1 MADKKITQFEK
12 FTGLG
17 DPHTY
22 FVIASGENAEPDAQ
36 NYRLDFVNL
45 TEQVG
50 KILFGGAIPFSGND
64 QCLHFG
70 IFDTG
75 DDRCIN
81 IDLSGDSKFSI
92 KPDMGAFIKDTL
104 TVSGTLFSES
114 LIQGKTCNLEHL
126 YSVSS
131 NIEDSWVKNEL
142 TIGPEPYPNKLVN
155 SDGESFR
162 QVIDARLNHSQAGLY
177 ITSQTRDGTET
188 NVPLLQIDCGLA
200 NSNNTALA
208 VNTKGNTAIGHKNPD
223 VKLDVL
229 GTSQQLGQN
238 NEIIKATATDGA
250 GTEHYLGFGVDAL
263 SERSW
268 IRSYRAGT
276 EQNLIIQ
283 NESTSAGFVGIGK
296 SIPTA
301 KLHVGGNAI
310 VEDDIHDS
318 AGLKFAKI
326 NDIGDGTVT
335 LKDQDGLTLG
345 SFTLNDWQDTDIT
358 IATSPPLDPNGG
370 LEETAAGLRIINYG
384 AGWTDGALY
393 TSDEKLKS
401 NVEKIESPISIANA
415 IDGVTFKWNDLAPN
429 ELKDKKDV
437 GVIAQSVQ
445 KVLPEAVGVNANSEL
460 SVYYHKIIPVLLECI
475 KDQQS
480 QIDSLGKRILDLEN
494 G

>member
-22 FVIASGENAEPDAQ
+22 FVIASGENAEPDTQ

-45 TEQVG
+45 SEQVG

-114 LIQGKTCNLEHL
+114 LIQGKKCNLEHL
-126 YSVSS
+126 YSISS

-142 TIGPEPYPNKLVN
+142 TIGSEPYPNKIVN
-155 SDGESFR
+155 ADGESFR
-162 QVIDARLNHSQAGLY
+162 QVIDARLNASPGGLY
-177 ITSQTRDGTET
+177 INSRTRAGSED
-188 NVPLLQIDCGLA
+188 NVPLLQIDESLA
-200 NSNNTALA
+200 GGNDPCFV
-208 VNTKGNTAIGHKNPD
+208 VNTKGNTAIGHKNP
-223 VKLDVL
+223 VVRLDVH
-229 GTSQQLGQN
+229 GSPNQLGQN
-238 NEIIKATATDGA
+238 NELVKIGANDG
-250 GTEHYLGFGVDAL
+250 GTEHYLGLGVDAL
-263 SERSW
+263 SERCW
-268 IRSYRAGT
+268 IRSYRDGA
-276 EQNLIIQ
+276 EENLIIQ
-283 NESTSAGFVGIGK
+283 NESTTQGFVGIGK
-296 SIPTA
+296 HIPTA

-345 SFTLNDWQDTDIT
+345 SFSLNDWQDTDIT

-415 IDGVTFKWNDLAPN
+415 IDGVTFKWNDLAPD

>member
-1 MADKKITQFEK
+1 MADKKITQFEN

-22 FVIASGENAEPDAQ
+22 FVIASGENAEPDTQ

-45 TEQVG
+45 SEQVG
-50 KILFGGAIPFSGND
+50 QILFGGAIPFSGND

-92 KPDMGAFIKDTL
+92 KPDMGSFIKDTL

-114 LIQGKTCNLEHL
+114 HIQGKTCNLEHL
-126 YSVSS
+126 YSDSS
-131 NIEDSWVKNEL
+131 DITDSWVKNEL
-142 TIGPEPYPNKLVN
+142 TVGTTSYPSKLTN
-155 SDGESFR
+155 ANGESFR
-162 QVIDARLNHSQAGLY
+162 QVIDARLNSSAGGLY
-177 ITSQTRDGTET
+177 INARTRDGAEN
-188 NVPLLQIDCGLA
+188 NVPLLQIDEGIAGGNDPCFVV
-200 NSNNTALA
+200 NS
-208 VNTKGNTAIGHKNPD
+208 KGNTAVGHKNPA
-223 VKLDVL
+223 VRLDVQ
-229 GTSQQLGQN
+229 GSPNPLGQN
-238 NEIIKATATDGA
+238 NELVKIGANDGTA
-250 GTEHYLGFGVDAL
+250 EYYLGLGVDAL
-263 SERSW
+263 SERCW
-268 IRSYRAGT
+268 IRSYRDGA
-276 EQNLIIQ
+276 EENLIIQ
-283 NESTSAGFVGIGK
+283 NESTTDGFVGIGK
-296 SIPTA
+296 HVPTA
-301 KLHVGGNAI
+301 KLHVGGNAV

-318 AGLKFAKI
+318 LGIRFAKV
-326 NDIGDGTVT
+326 NEIGNGTLT
-335 LKDQDGLTLG
+335 LKDNKNVTLG
-345 SFTLNDWQDTDIT
+345 TFTANQNNNTEI
-358 IATSPPLDPNGG
+358 IIETSPPLDPNGG

-401 NVEKIESPISIANA
+401 NVEKIESPISIVNA
-415 IDGVTFKWNDLAPN
+415 IDGVRFKWNDLAPP
-429 ELKDKKDV
+429 ELNDKQDV

-480 QIDSLGKRILDLEN
+480 QIDSLGKRISDLEN

>member
-1 MADKKITQFEK
+1 MADRKITQFEK

-17 DPHTY
+17 DAHTY
-22 FVIASGENAEPDAQ
+22 FVIASGENSEPNTE

-45 TEQVG
+45 SEQVG
-50 KILFGGAIPFSGND
+50 DIIFGGPIPFSGND
-64 QCLHFG
+64 QCIHFG

-81 IDLSGDSKFSI
+81 MDVSGSTKLSIIPDLGIFTD
-92 KPDMGAFIKDTL
+92 DML
-104 TVSGTLFSES
+104 TVSGTLYS
-114 LIQGKTCNLEHL
+114 LTQIVGSTGYFDITTSSIINSNDLHSRDTI
-126 YSVSS
+126 SVG
-131 NIEDSWVKNEL
+131 N
-142 TIGPEPYPNKLVN
+142 GYYPNTLTN
-155 SDGESFR
+155 ADGESFR
-162 QVIDARLNHSQAGLY
+162 LNVQASLNGSAGGLY
-177 ITSQTRDGTET
+177 IDCRTRDGSED
-188 NVPLLQIDCGLA
+188 NIPLLQIDEGLA
-200 NSNNTALA
+200 GGNDPCFVVNS
-208 VNTKGNTAIGHKNPD
+208 KGNTAIGHKNPETRLHID
-223 VKLDVL
+223 
-229 GTSQQLGQN
+229 GHANPLGQN
-238 NEIIKATATDGA
+238 NEIVKISANSTNNS
-250 GTEHYLGFGVDAL
+250 HFLSLGVDSQ

-268 IRSYRAGT
+268 IRAYRNGQ
-276 EQNLIIQ
+276 EENLIINNQ
-283 NESTSAGFVGIGK
+283 STTKGFVGIGK
-296 SIPTA
+296 YIPTA

-335 LKDQDGLTLG
+335 LKDLDGLTLG
-345 SFTLNDWQDTDIT
+345 SFTLNDGQDTDIT

-370 LEETAAGLRIINYG
+370 LEETALGLRIINYG

-401 NVEKIESPISIANA
+401 NVEKIESPISIVNA
-415 IDGVTFKWNDLAPN
+415 IDGVTFKWNDLAPHD
-429 ELKDKKDV
+429 LKDKKDV

-494 G
+494 V

>member
-22 FVIASGENAEPDAQ
+22 FVIASGENDEPDTQ

-45 TEQVG
+45 SEQVG
-50 KILFGGAIPFSGND
+50 KILFGGSIPFSGND

-126 YSVSS
+126 YSQTSD
-131 NIEDSWVKNEL
+131 IDDSWIKNSL
-142 TIGPEPYPNKLVN
+142 TIGSSHYPSTKENA
-155 SDGESFR
+155 DGESFR
-162 QVIDARLNHSQAGLY
+162 QVIDASLNASPGGLY
-177 ITSQTRDGTET
+177 INSRTRDGSED
-188 NVPLLQIDCGLA
+188 NVPLLQIDESLA
-200 NSNNTALA
+200 GGNDPCFV
-208 VNTKGNTAIGHKNPD
+208 VNTKGNTAIGHKNP
-223 VKLDVL
+223 VVRLDVH
-229 GTSQQLGQN
+229 GSPNQLGQN
-238 NEIIKATATDGA
+238 NELVKIGANDGGA
-250 GTEHYLGFGVDAL
+250 DHYLGLGVDAL
-263 SERSW
+263 SERCW
-268 IRSYRAGT
+268 IRSYRDGA
-276 EQNLIIQ
+276 EENLIIQ
-283 NESTSAGFVGIGK
+283 NESTTHGFVGIGK
-296 SIPTA
+296 HIPTA
-301 KLHVGGNAI
+301 KLHVGGNAV

-318 AGLKFAKI
+318 LGIRFAKV
-326 NDIGDGTVT
+326 NEIGNGTLT
-335 LKDQDGLTLG
+335 LKDNKNVTLG
-345 SFTLNDWQDTDIT
+345 TFTANQNNNTEI
-358 IATSPPLDPNGG
+358 IIETSPPLDPNGG